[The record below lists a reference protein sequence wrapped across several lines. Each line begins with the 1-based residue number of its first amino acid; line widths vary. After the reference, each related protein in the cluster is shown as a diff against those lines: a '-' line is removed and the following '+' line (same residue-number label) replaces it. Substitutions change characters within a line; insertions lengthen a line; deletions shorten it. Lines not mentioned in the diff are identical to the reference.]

1 MNSRCPLSGAGK
13 IRAFTHELRNG
24 ITARRRACAGLPAC
38 LSVMLVCLLLC
49 GCPTTIITSDPE
61 RGASRTDT
69 PATPSPA
76 RRDMS
81 LAGQARTAWNA
92 GNMAEAERLYGII
105 ARSPQ
110 SAPADRALAH
120 ERTAVAAML
129 NKRPHSAL
137 DALEQWRAA
146 TPAADSQAVWQE
158 TWGQALMHLGDS
170 EATRLAEAV
179 WKDAGR
185 PLPLRG
191 MAGGVIMTLS
201 PNAAEAVAG
210 DLNTL
215 YERASAADRVA
226 LEQRLHTLLGH
237 ADDREI
243 TQLSSLTGP
252 ERDHLFPW
260 TVVLLEDL
268 ARARGGIRA
277 GQLAAR
283 IDAPGVFA
291 DASLVETALRG
302 TPSTLLVPELGGNV
316 AFKPGCAALA
326 LPLSGPYAPIGRK
339 VAAGATAAADV
350 LARNGQTMSV
360 TLVDTEAP
368 DWIER
373 INALPP
379 QCVAVGGP
387 LRAPSYAAA
396 KAGGLTASRAVF
408 TFMPSLEG
416 GDEGATAW
424 RFFASADD
432 QIAAMLRFTGRL
444 GISAYGVL
452 MPDDPY
458 GRRMTEIFTRSVQA
472 AGGSINLA
480 SYTPGS
486 TTDWSKLMGRF
497 VGSYMAGK
505 TPMSSAKFQA
515 VFLPDSWQN
524 AENMLPYLFYQGEDR
539 LVLMGTALWEQGLAA
554 KGRINTENMDLA
566 VFPGAWNPQAD
577 TPARA
582 ALAQALPRAGQKAE
596 PDAWNALGFDF
607 VRFASALN
615 LTEAGWTPSAVNERI
630 AEAQLMDWSM
640 APIRWEGG
648 RAAQEL
654 FVLHPITTGFEP
666 VDEAAFKQRLDE
678 IRARYARRRR

>member
-1 MNSRCPLSGAGK
+1 MNRLLFGAGK
-13 IRAFTHELRNG
+13 LRAFARKPRNG
-24 ITARRRACAGLPAC
+24 IAAHRRAGMPAF
-38 LSVMLVCLLLC
+38 SVMLVCLLLC
-49 GCPTTIITSDPE
+49 GCPATIITSDPG
-61 RGASRTDT
+61 RSPGRTET
-69 PATPSPA
+69 PA

-81 LAGQARTAWNA
+81 LTGQARTAWNA

-105 ARSPQ
+105 ARNPH

-120 ERTAVAAML
+120 ERAAVAALL
-129 NKRPHSAL
+129 NQRPHSAL
-137 DALEQWRAA
+137 ETLDQWRAA
-146 TPAADSQAVWQE
+146 TPAADSQAIWQE
-158 TWGQALMHLGDS
+158 TWGQALLHLGDG
-170 EATRLAEAV
+170 EATRLADAV
-179 WKDAGR
+179 WKDATR

-191 MAGGVIMTLS
+191 MAGGVLMTLS
-201 PNAAEAVAG
+201 PNAAEARAG
-210 DLNTL
+210 ELNTL
-215 YERASAADRVA
+215 YERAPAADRAA
-226 LEQRLHTLLGH
+226 LEQRLHTLLNH
-237 ADDREI
+237 ADDADIAR
-243 TQLSSLTGP
+243 LSGLTGP

-260 TVVLLEDL
+260 TLVLLEDL
-268 ARARGGIRA
+268 VRARGGVRA

-291 DASLVETALRG
+291 DPSLVEAALRG
-302 TPSTLLVPELGGNV
+302 TPATPFVPGLGSNV
-316 AFKPGCAALA
+316 AFKSGCAALA
-326 LPLSGPYAPIGRK
+326 LPLSGPYAPVGRK

-350 LARNGQTMSV
+350 LSRNGQTMNV
-360 TLVDTEAP
+360 TLVDTDAP

-373 INALPP
+373 VNALPP
-379 QCVAVGGP
+379 HCVAVGGL
-387 LRAPSYAAA
+387 LRAQSYTAARTS
-396 KAGGLTASRAVF
+396 GLTASRAVF
-408 TFMPSLEG
+408 AFLSSLEG
-416 GDEGATAW
+416 TDEGMTAW
-424 RFFASADD
+424 RFFSSADD

-472 AGGSINLA
+472 AGGSVSLA

-486 TTDWSKLMGRF
+486 ATDWSRLMGRF

-524 AENMLPYLFYQGEDR
+524 AEKMLPYLFYQGEDR

-554 KGRINTENMDLA
+554 KGRVNTKNMDLA
-566 VFPGAWNPQAD
+566 VFPGAWNPHAA

-582 ALAQALPRAGQKAE
+582 ALADALARAGHGNG
-596 PDAWNALGFDF
+596 PDVWNALGFDF
-607 VRFASALN
+607 VRLASALN
-615 LTEAGWTPSAVNERI
+615 LTEAGWTPASVNERL

-640 APIRWEGG
+640 APIRWGGG

-654 FVLHPITTGFEP
+654 FILHPTATGFEP
-666 VDEAAFKQRLDE
+666 VDEAAFKRRLDE

>member
-1 MNSRCPLSGAGK
+1 MTCPLSDAGT
-13 IRAFTHELRNG
+13 IRAFAREPRNG
-24 ITARRRACAGLPAC
+24 IIARRRGRACLPAC

-49 GCPTTIITSDPE
+49 GCPTTIITSDPA
-61 RGASRTDT
+61 RSASQTGT
-69 PATPSPA
+69 PAAPSAA

-81 LAGQARTAWNA
+81 LTGQARTAWNA

-110 SAPADRALAH
+110 SAPADRALAR
-120 ERTAVAAML
+120 ERVAVAAML
-129 NKRPHSAL
+129 NKRPRSAL
-137 DALEQWRAA
+137 EALEQWRAA
-146 TPAADSQAVWQE
+146 TPDADRQTVWQE

-170 EATRLAEAV
+170 EAVRLADAV

-191 MAGGVIMTLS
+191 MAGGVLMTLS
-201 PNAAEAVAG
+201 PNVTETQAG
-210 DLNTL
+210 ALNTL
-215 YERASAADRVA
+215 YERASALDRAA
-226 LEQRLHTLLGH
+226 LEQRLHSLLGH
-237 ADDREI
+237 ADDGEI
-243 TQLSSLTGP
+243 TRLSGFTGP

-260 TVVLLEDL
+260 TVVLLEDMV
-268 ARARGGIRA
+268 RARGGARA

-291 DASLVETALRG
+291 DPSLVESALRG
-302 TPSTLLVPELGGNV
+302 APSTPLVPELGGNV
-316 AFKPGCAALA
+316 AFKSGCAALA

-350 LARNGQTMSV
+350 LSRNGQTMSV

-379 QCVAVGGP
+379 QCAAVGGP
-387 LRAPSYAAA
+387 LRAQSYAAA
-396 KAGGLTASRAVF
+396 KAGGVTASRAVF
-408 TFMPSLEG
+408 TFLPSLEG
-416 GDEGATAW
+416 ADEGATAW

-432 QIAAMLRFTGRL
+432 QIATILRFTGRL

-452 MPDDPY
+452 MPEDPY
-458 GRRMTEIFTRSVQA
+458 GQRMTEIFTRSVQA
-472 AGGSINLA
+472 AGGSVTLA
-480 SYTPGS
+480 SYTPGA

-524 AENMLPYLFYQGEDR
+524 VENMLPYLFYQGEDR

-554 KGRINTENMDLA
+554 KGRINTDNMDLA
-566 VFPGAWNPQAD
+566 AFPGAWNPQAD

-582 ALAQALPRAGQKAE
+582 ALTQALTRAGKGGA
-596 PDAWNALGFDF
+596 DVWSALGFDF

-615 LTEAGWTPSAVNERI
+615 LTGTGWTPAAINERI

-640 APIRWEGG
+640 APIRWGGG

-654 FVLHPITTGFEP
+654 FVLHPTATGFEP
-666 VDEAAFKQRLDE
+666 VDEAAFKQRLDQ